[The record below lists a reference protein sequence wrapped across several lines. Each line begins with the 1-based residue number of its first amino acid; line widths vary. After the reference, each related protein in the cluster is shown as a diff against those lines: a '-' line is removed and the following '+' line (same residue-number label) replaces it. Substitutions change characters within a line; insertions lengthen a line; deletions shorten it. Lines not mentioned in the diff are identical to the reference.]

1 MLFVAMTCLSCEL
14 LMRWIA
20 GPESTACV
28 HDAEIERAP
37 FAISASAEWISV
49 PPVSM
54 MSSTTKTFRPS
65 TSPMM
70 FMTSV

>member
-1 MLFVAMTCLSCEL
+1 
-14 LMRWIA
+14 MRWMA

-28 HDAEIERAP
+28 QDAEIDRAP
-37 FAISASAEWISV
+37 FASSASTEWISV

-54 MSSTTKTFRPS
+54 MSSTTKTFRSS

-70 FMTSV
+70 FITSV